1 MSNYSFQYKEYYE
14 GLKKKHNISNSKSKI
29 SYDEDIP
36 IYRGSTVYSKNRRNK
51 NESFISNLLMMQLVG
66 TMMLFLFAFGG
77 KYSTNDDIRQYY
89 TKFKY
94 GIEQEYT
101 YANANVNSKEIK
113 IESIKN
119 KFLESID
126 WIKEK
131 LINGDFTY

>member
-1 MSNYSFQYKEYYE
+1 
-14 GLKKKHNISNSKSKI
+14 
-29 SYDEDIP
+29 
-36 IYRGSTVYSKNRRNK
+36 
-51 NESFISNLLMMQLVG
+51 MMQLVG

-131 LINGDFTY
+131 LINDDFTY